1 MFKWSF
7 HSTLTHSSLVLWH
20 TQSCYRVPKKSW
32 FILSFSELLPLL
44 SVLQTHQGNSKNIYW
59 NSFGF
64 PTTAKSIGGQEW
76 CQNLNHSP
84 FSLTC
89 ICDVRKDSEN
99 TTDPKHPLPVSRSG
113 MSNTIMDA
121 CSNPAVGGKG
131 RESKTLNIS
140 IETAKSVFF
149 KHPKPLFLYCS

>member
-1 MFKWSF
+1 MFKWKF
-7 HSTLTHSSLVLWH
+7 HNRLTPSPLMLRH
-20 TQSCYRVPKKSW
+20 TQSCYKVPKKSW
-32 FILSFSELLPLL
+32 FILVILWLLPLL
-44 SVLQTHQGNSKNIYW
+44 FSPPKEFQTHQGNSNNIHW

-64 PTTAKSIGGQEW
+64 PITAKPAEGQEW
-76 CQNLNHSP
+76 WQNLKHSP

-113 MSNTIMDA
+113 MSNTIIDA

-131 RESKTLNIS
+131 KRKQNLKYFNWNSKICIFQTS
-140 IETAKSVFF
+140 
-149 KHPKPLFLYCS
+149 